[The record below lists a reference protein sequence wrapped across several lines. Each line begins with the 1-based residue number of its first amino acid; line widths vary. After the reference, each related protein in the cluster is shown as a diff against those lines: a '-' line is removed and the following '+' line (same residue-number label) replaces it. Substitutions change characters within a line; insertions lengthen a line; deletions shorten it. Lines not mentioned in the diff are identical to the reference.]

1 MQATA
6 SIYDY
11 LPGAREAIAAEA
23 REKRMQQQG
32 SQWDYLF
39 DAINGNH
46 DARTSAVPVP
56 EPRKRT
62 IKEWFIEDIWGKALE
77 EVCGNG

>member
-23 REKRMQQQG
+23 RELRIQQQG
-32 SQWDYLF
+32 TQWDYLF

-46 DARTSAVPVP
+46 TAKVTPVP

-62 IKEWFIEDIWGKALE
+62 IKEWFIEDVWGKSLE
-77 EVCGNG
+77 EVLRNG